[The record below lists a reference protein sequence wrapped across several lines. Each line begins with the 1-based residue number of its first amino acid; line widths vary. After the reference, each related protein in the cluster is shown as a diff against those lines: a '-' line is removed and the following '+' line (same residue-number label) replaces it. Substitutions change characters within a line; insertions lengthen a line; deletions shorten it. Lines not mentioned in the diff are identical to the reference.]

1 MIKESEILEGA
12 DRLHA
17 VKIAEGWS
25 IRLSTVT
32 HSIEIGKVSGKEKA
46 ERFLSRFPTIES
58 EKNLRAMY
66 GV

>member
-1 MIKESEILEGA
+1 MIREPEILEGA

-17 VKIAEGWS
+17 VKVSDGWS
-25 IRLSTVT
+25 IRLSTIT
-32 HSIEIGKVSGKEKA
+32 HSIEIGKVSEKEKA

-66 GV
+66 KV

>member
-1 MIKESEILEGA
+1 MIKEPEILEGA

-17 VKIAEGWS
+17 VKITDGWS

-32 HSIEIGKVSGKEKA
+32 HSIEIGKVKEKEKA

-58 EKNLRAMY
+58 EKNLRTMY